1 MKEKELELGLDNI
14 DEKLIELNTFL
25 DAIDSQEYYILG
37 EVLADS
43 IKYEE
48 GELDSF
54 EEEEIEGLR
63 LKIKLEKIN

>member
-1 MKEKELELGLDNI
+1 M
-14 DEKLIELNTFL
+14 